1 MCFLCLPFSLA
12 AASDLEPLKNI
23 STSGTGEHITGSS
36 VAERQHALLK
46 YCSELTPRTKT
57 PKETIDIFL
66 AQVLLNQDLT
76 SAYNQW
82 EASAKLT
89 FDQANQKLGGR
100 QGDNNY
106 KAVSPAD
113 GVGMEPFDKCALV
126 YAWMICR
133 NRTDFPKNIVRYTRQ
148 LVELCHHREWKGYDA
163 LNYRLM
169 MDGSGFIAAE
179 QWPDLVDADGLNAT
193 GIKAATKGRLLGYFD
208 DIVHHNYHEYGATAN
223 AGVDMGCVKMLAEY
237 AEDTEVRHRAELTLD
252 WMLLNVACA
261 WNQGYFVSPAGRAKY
276 LGATVTSPDDLD
288 TVGGIGWIYFGAL
301 RPVIP
306 TAPFHSFWFACPGRY
321 HLPEIFNAVANDRKT
336 AFVHLGAFSKPPK
349 REERMTIY
357 HTPGYSLASEW
368 NPIDGPRDSTAKEN
382 RRQMLKWISDKPFS
396 TFSPMQDNVTRPY
409 IAADMKAGKA
419 NAFGYGENP
428 YTQVL
433 QYKGTLVG
441 LTDVDK
447 VYPLYKLYVPFS
459 TTGAILRRAEKDGWI
474 FCHGGSVL
482 FAFRTLKP
490 SHWEPAYHAQAP
502 GLPADV
508 LVCGERINGWVL
520 ETSPVTAY
528 AGGGLEQELSRFMA
542 AIFDKSRVQ
551 DIFLEGIHPHFEYL
565 SLNGHKLKITFCPLN
580 EAYSGQHQI
589 DGQPVDYANWPLLSN
604 LWVSQPINGDQ
615 LEIHHDRQ
623 SLVYNFKNWT
633 KQP

>member
-1 MCFLCLPFSLA
+1 MKHLLKSLTSLSFTYWSISARLALCFLCLPFSLA

-76 SAYNQW
+76 GAYNQW

-113 GVGMEPFDKCALV
+113 GVGMEPFDKCALI

-208 DIVHHNYHEYGATAN
+208 DIVHHNYHEYGATAY

-237 AEDTEVRHRAELTLD
+237 AVDTEVRHRAELTLD

-336 AFVHLGAFSKPPK
+336 AFVHLGAFSKSPK

-447 VYPLYKLYVPFS
+447 VYPLL
-459 TTGAILRRAEKDGWI
+459 L
-474 FCHGGSVL
+474 
-482 FAFRTLKP
+482 
-490 SHWEPAYHAQAP
+490 
-502 GLPADV
+502 
-508 LVCGERINGWVL
+508 
-520 ETSPVTAY
+520 
-528 AGGGLEQELSRFMA
+528 LSR
-542 AIFDKSRVQ
+542 
-551 DIFLEGIHPHFEYL
+551 
-565 SLNGHKLKITFCPLN
+565 LKT
-580 EAYSGQHQI
+580 Q
-589 DGQPVDYANWPLLSN
+589 
-604 LWVSQPINGDQ
+604 
-615 LEIHHDRQ
+615 
-623 SLVYNFKNWT
+623 
-633 KQP
+633 